1 MYETTFGFTHAPF
14 TDPDEQHFQPLGNQQ
29 AILDALPAAILGGE
43 RLLTLTGPVGCGKTM
58 LLRRLRSALA
68 GRRRCVLFWNA
79 HLGFDDLLNY
89 LSEDLGVNAQG
100 HSRGDRIKALRT
112 ALVRALAEG
121 CPLLLLIDDAQ
132 NLPQDSFEGLQAL
145 LELREGGQGLL
156 QVLLCGQPSL
166 DERLMFAPELVSA
179 YPPHAGMLRTLD
191 ADETTAYVRARLQA
205 VGGDSELFD
214 ASALARIHQLTQGA
228 PRLINRICNQS
239 LLLAYLG
246 SESRINA
253 ALVRDVANDTSA
265 HLTLPP
271 MPAGILDPMPART
284 PIAEESV
291 PHIHTPPQHAPA
303 AIADA
308 AELQDASATAAL
320 PEIHANP
327 QAVGHLPLSERP
339 RSGMWLAVL
348 AVLSLGGFIALRQG
362 WLPLPHTTTEPHTA
376 APTAVQTPAAPPAP
390 ANAATDAASVP
401 PTPGDTPLPPGTL
414 QPGTAADTPAS
425 AANAADAPAD
435 SPSAAAPAAAS
446 DEPGPTTDTAASAA
460 TLQPATDTSPAD
472 KASAVA
478 PLAAD
483 AAQTATAEPPA
494 GNPPAD
500 PAEAPAAT
508 TDVEQLLTA
517 PPPAPALQSAVRS
530 MLATARTQM
539 NGLRYTQPPG
549 DNAVQTFREILQ
561 LMPDQPDAR
570 AGLAAIRE
578 RFLFWGS
585 SALGRNEVD
594 RARRYFEQA
603 QAVEDGADVRERLNA
618 LPRAH

>member
-58 LLRRLRSALA
+58 LLRRLRSALT

-112 ALVRALAEG
+112 ALVRALAAG

-246 SESRINA
+246 SESRISA

-291 PHIHTPPQHAPA
+291 PHIHTPPHHAPG
-303 AIADA
+303 ADSS
-308 AELQDASATAAL
+308 EPQDATAAAVL

-362 WLPLPHTTTEPHTA
+362 WLPLRHTVT
-376 APTAVQTPAAPPAP
+376 PTPVQTPAAQPAT
-390 ANAATDAASVP
+390 ATADAASVP
-401 PTPGDTPLPPGTL
+401 STHSDTPVPTGIP
-414 QPGTAADTPAS
+414 QPGAAADTPATGT
-425 AANAADAPAD
+425 NAADSATDA
-435 SPSAAAPAAAS
+435 PSAAAPAAGS
-446 DEPGPTTDTAASAA
+446 DEHG
-460 TLQPATDTSPAD
+460 PATDTAEPTDTVQPATAATEASPAD
-472 KASAVA
+472 KASDGA
-478 PLAAD
+478 PPAAD
-483 AAQTATAEPPA
+483 TAQTATAEPPA
-494 GNPPAD
+494 GNPPAN
-500 PAEAPAAT
+500 PAEPPAAT

-517 PPPAPALQSAVRS
+517 PPPEPALQSAVRS